1 MSNLL
6 RTSFSR
12 RLFLSG
18 STAAFTQALIPRS
31 LLAADL
37 LPVKIVTNGGLE
49 NLTLLSL
56 LDRQGFLQSSGI
68 AQTLVNVTSPAAT
81 LEALVTDKAEICI
94 VSGFNG
100 LLPAI
105 EKGAPAKVVGAALRT
120 PALAVYTSKPEIRR
134 AADLVGKTVGIG
146 PNNGLLHVTMIALL
160 KAKGIDPAGVK
171 FVNVGSNAEVY
182 RDVKAGKVDAGPS
195 DVSNS
200 SDASKSGLGILE
212 DGKLWNELPSYPY
225 QLAYAS
231 DRAIRENRDGLV
243 RALAAYGK
251 LFKFISSPESRAAYE
266 EARKVANN
274 GVASPAAQD
283 AWTYV
288 QTNKPYAGSPEV
300 TKERLDYLQALHVSL
315 GLQKAVLPTEKIAD
329 LSIARDAMRL
339 IG

>member
-1 MSNLL
+1 M
-6 RTSFSR
+6 TSFSQTMLDR
-12 RLFLSG
+12 RHFLTL
-18 STAAFTQALIPRS
+18 STAMVAQSFIPYGA
-31 LLAADL
+31 LAADL
-37 LPVKIVTNGGLE
+37 VPVKVVTNGGVE
-49 NLTLLSL
+49 NLTILSL
-56 LDRQGFLQSSGI
+56 LDQQGFLTSTGV
-68 AQTLVNVTSPAAT
+68 AQTLVNVTSPPAT

-120 PALAVYTSKPEIRR
+120 PALAVYSSKPEIKR

-146 PNNGLLHVTMIALL
+146 PDMGLLHVTMIALL
-160 KAKGIDPAGVK
+160 QAKGIDPKLVK

-200 SDASKSGLGILE
+200 SDAVKSGLGILE
-212 DGKLWNELPSYPY
+212 DGKLWTELPNYPY

-231 DRAIRENRDGLV
+231 DRAIRDNRDGLV

-251 LFKFISSPESRAAYE
+251 LFRFISSPESRAAYE
-266 EARKVANN
+266 EARKAANN
-274 GVASPAAQD
+274 GVATAASQD

-315 GLQKAVLPTEKIAD
+315 GLQKIVLPTEKIAD
-329 LSIARDAMRL
+329 LSLARDAVRM